1 MHNKKYLIFIFLTF
15 VLAFFLGSGELPF
28 DDTILTFF
36 MKFNSKDLT
45 KYETI
50 DPLYLQTN
58 VESLI
63 KINQK
68 NDIHE
73 IRNKLKEFIWREN
86 SFSYERLPSKIE
98 NNFVNEKFYDFSNL
112 QKIDKLTA
120 NMENNIS
127 SSSYLLIPNNPN
139 NKLVIY
145 HAGHEEDFFHGKKT
159 IDFFLKNNYSVL
171 AFSMP
176 LHGNNNNPI
185 IDHPTFGKI
194 KMTNHD
200 SFYFLDSENFSSI
213 KYFVEPILTSLNYS
227 LDSYEFISV
236 YMIGI
241 SGGAWTTTLYAA
253 IDDRVTKSFP
263 VAGVLPIFLRADNEN
278 LGHYEHIN
286 PKLYEI
292 ANYLEL
298 YILGSYGQ
306 NREQVKII
314 NKYDSCC
321 HYGISYK
328 TFEDEIVIIMDKL
341 GSGSFEVF
349 LDDTHMQH
357 KISDNSLNIILQHI
371 QNKT

>member
-1 MHNKKYLIFIFLTF
+1 MGNKKYLIFIFLTF
-15 VLAFFLGSGELPF
+15 IIAFFLGSGEFPF
-28 DDTILTFF
+28 DDTIQTFF
-36 MKFNSKDLT
+36 IKFNSKDLT

-50 DPLYLQTN
+50 DPLYLQTD
-58 VESLI
+58 VESI
-63 KINQK
+63 TKIYQK
-68 NDIHE
+68 NDIYE
-73 IRNKLKEFIWREN
+73 IRNNLKEFIWREN

-112 QKIDKLTA
+112 QKIDKLTV
-120 NMENNIS
+120 NMENGIS
-127 SSSYLLIPNNPN
+127 SSSYLLVPNDPNNE
-139 NKLVIY
+139 LVIY
-145 HAGHEEDFFHGKKT
+145 HAGHEGDFLHGKKT
-159 IDFFLKNNYSVL
+159 INSFLKNNYSVL

-176 LHGNNNNPI
+176 LFGNNNNPI
-185 IDHPTFGKI
+185 IDHPRFGKI

-227 LDSYEFISV
+227 IDSYGFISV

-253 IDDRVTKSFP
+253 IDDRITKSFP
-263 VAGVLPIFLRADNEN
+263 VAGPLPIFLRADNEN

-286 PKLYEI
+286 PELYET

-298 YILGSYGQ
+298 YILGSHGA

-321 HYGISYK
+321 HYGISYQI
-328 TFEDEIVIIMDKL
+328 FEDKIVKILDKL
-341 GSGSFEVF
+341 DSGSFEVY
-349 LDDTHMQH
+349 LDDTHMGH
-357 KISDNSLNIILQHI
+357 KISDTSLNLILQNI
-371 QNKT
+371 KDQK